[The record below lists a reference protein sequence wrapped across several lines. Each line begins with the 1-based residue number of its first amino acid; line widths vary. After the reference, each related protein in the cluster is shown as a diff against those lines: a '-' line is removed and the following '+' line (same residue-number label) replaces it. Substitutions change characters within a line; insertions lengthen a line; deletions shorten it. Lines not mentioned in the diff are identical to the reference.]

1 MTPNQEIDQCE
12 AGATRLHTPC
22 GDGRL
27 VWRRWQPSAAPAP
40 GASRHEE
47 KQLIVL
53 LHGGFGSWLHWIRN
67 ISFLSQ
73 HFEVLAVDLPGLG
86 ESDVPSQPITP
97 QSLGATVADGLDV
110 LDATAR
116 LHLVAFSF
124 GGVVAGQV
132 ALALQHRVR
141 SVTLVGSSGMALPRE
156 KLLLVRRTSDMSDG
170 ARAQANLENL
180 KRLMIADAASIDDL
194 AIAVHHR
201 NDAQAR
207 LRSRQMSFGDSLAQA
222 LPILGSSNI
231 QLDGIWG
238 ARDVTAAPWVAERQQ
253 LLRDC
258 CPTSRFTIIENAGH
272 WVAYEAAE
280 QFNSVLNNY
289 LNGSINA

>member
-1 MTPNQEIDQCE
+1 MNADLEIDRCA

-22 GDGRL
+22 GNGKL
-27 VWRRWQPSAAPAP
+27 VWRRWR
-40 GASRHEE
+40 ASTDPTHCASTDE
-47 KQLIVL
+47 KKHLIVL

-67 ISFLSQ
+67 IAFLSQ
-73 HFEVLAVDLPGLG
+73 NFDVLAVDLPGLG
-86 ESDVPSQPITP
+86 ESDLPDQPITP
-97 QSLGATVADGLDV
+97 QSLGATVAEGLDM
-110 LDATAR
+110 LDATAQ

-132 ALALQHRVR
+132 ALALKHRMR
-141 SVTLVGSSGMALPRE
+141 SLTLVGSSGMALPRE
-156 KLLLVRRTSDMSDG
+156 KLLLVRRTSDMTDS
-170 ARAQANLENL
+170 ARAEANLENL
-180 KRLMIADAASIDDL
+180 KRLMIADVARIDDL
-194 AIAVHHR
+194 AIAIHHR

-222 LPILGSSNI
+222 LPKLGSSDI

-238 ARDVTAAPWVAERQQ
+238 ARDVTAAPWVAERRQ

-258 CPTSRFTIIENAGH
+258 CPSSRFTIIENAGH